1 MSKFENLTSKL
12 VGKIPSRAKAKG
24 KRVRKGR
31 QFDDGRASS
40 ESSSDS
46 ESETDRQVMQIKKK
60 QKIKINSSRT
70 KADERKE
77 CQKGSA
83 GGESKRE
90 YDDRISLHA
99 DDDNELA
106 GNLNK
111 FINQQGIRG

>member
-1 MSKFENLTSKL
+1 
-12 VGKIPSRAKAKG
+12 
-24 KRVRKGR
+24 
-31 QFDDGRASS
+31 
-40 ESSSDS
+40 
-46 ESETDRQVMQIKKK
+46 MQIKKK

-83 GGESKRE
+83 GGESKHE

-111 FINQQGIRG
+111 IYKPTRNQRMKILTLV